1 MYLSFLLLSGWLI
14 FCYGYIYLI
23 ATRQAINYFN
33 ILEQK
38 MFNVLMTPCQHSL
51 MVYGIWLNLIDE
63 GFSFN
68 DNNIQTLIKF

>member
-1 MYLSFLLLSGWLI
+1 
-14 FCYGYIYLI
+14 
-23 ATRQAINYFN
+23 
-33 ILEQK
+33 
-38 MFNVLMTPCQHSL
+38 MTPCQHSL